1 MKPKLTQLMVKAE
14 NPLITVRDSNIPQS
28 TIDTGRF
35 LKLQKDIKDL
45 KKNTSTVTH
54 LYNNVPN
61 NYLDTCEE
69 HSSVILYNVP
79 QPGTVWW
86 AFHYWNEVIHL
97 GQGQQRNNA
106 VSSEHYTK
114 GFMMSIRLLLVMLTL
129 ITRLWWGL
137 LGFSTKVN
145 ISFVTNFLGEILWA
159 MQILS
164 HPPKFSP
171 TNLSIHGRLFS
182 ASYYCLLA

>member
-79 QPGTVWW
+79 QPGTV
-86 AFHYWNEVIHL
+86 
-97 GQGQQRNNA
+97 
-106 VSSEHYTK
+106 
-114 GFMMSIRLLLVMLTL
+114 
-129 ITRLWWGL
+129 
-137 LGFSTKVN
+137 
-145 ISFVTNFLGEILWA
+145 
-159 MQILS
+159 
-164 HPPKFSP
+164 
-171 TNLSIHGRLFS
+171 
-182 ASYYCLLA
+182 